1 MFGACIQHVLL
12 IGYDTD
18 KVAPHIWQ
26 RLICELFHFGAT
38 FQAVQLIWSSMEIMI
53 VLYHLHFTNT
63 PFSHPAYLSKFS
75 FSMHRALSFELQT
88 YIYQRYSVHKKCIY
102 YTWYNHFIYT
112 YGVKQK
118 QRTWRHLR
126 LGCATIHLNHWAGGD
141 DFDPDKE
148 TVCSEYVQA
157 TTCT

>member
-1 MFGACIQHVLL
+1 MYPTCFTHWLWHWQSCTSYLAAPYLWTFSLWSYISSGATHMEQHGNYDSFVPLAFYQYSIFPPCLFVQVFIQHAQDFVLW
-12 IGYDTD
+12 
-18 KVAPHIWQ
+18 APNI
-26 RLICELFHFGAT
+26 
-38 FQAVQLIWSSMEIMI
+38 
-53 VLYHLHFTNT
+53 
-63 PFSHPAYLSKFS
+63 
-75 FSMHRALSFELQT
+75 

-102 YTWYNHFIYT
+102 YTWYHHFIYT

-148 TVCSEYVQA
+148 TVCSMYKLQHA
-157 TTCT
+157 HDY